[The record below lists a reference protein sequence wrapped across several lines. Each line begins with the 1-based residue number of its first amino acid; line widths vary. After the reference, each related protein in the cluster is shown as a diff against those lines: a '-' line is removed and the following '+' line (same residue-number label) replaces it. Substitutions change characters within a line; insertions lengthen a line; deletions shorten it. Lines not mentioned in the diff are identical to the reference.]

1 MRISDWSSDVCSSDL
16 TAETDGTTTSCRSPR
31 RRAIPAR
38 MDVDPPRSESSAGPR
53 CTRKPA
59 SSVGRG
65 LKLWDSWKRR
75 PMRIRRRRTLMLLD
89 TFRNH
94 GTCCPNPPGRRR
106 KTPGLSAVAASV
118 EATFA
123 CATGLQFQAS
133 WPRSAALLLHQAD
146 LRQLTGH
153 GREALAQKGLVF
165 PRCHVDRLHEIGR

>member
-1 MRISDWSSDVCSSDL
+1 
-16 TAETDGTTTSCRSPR
+16 
-31 RRAIPAR
+31 

-53 CTRKPA
+53 CTRRPA

-123 CATGLQFQAS
+123 CAPGLQFQAS
-133 WPRSAALLLHQAD
+133 WPPRATPLLHPAD
-146 LRQLTGH
+146 LRALPVL
-153 GREALAQKGLVF
+153 GRSGSDPKGLVF
-165 PRCHVDRLHEIGR
+165 TRWHVLRLQARVLHGVMY